1 MALISIFKSNPEA
14 IFSMTI
20 EQIVNLAG
28 DGKLK
33 DNSECSIELRSLLSQ
48 IDNDKL
54 AEYTLRC
61 LTHSFNKSG
70 LVLQDLVNE
79 LGRRL
84 DYVTINGRYQGSSNS
99 VGYDGLWSSPE
110 GHHLLIEVKTTDAYR
125 LSLDTIARYRE
136 RLREQGGLD
145 EPNSMLIVVGREDT
159 GELEAQVRGSRHA
172 WDMRLISIESLIHL
186 VKLKESTDEP
196 STGSKIRSLL
206 VPREYT
212 RVDGL
217 IDIIFTATK
226 DVEGGAEEGKQ
237 PGSVESNEGAGWD
250 FTDRVQL
257 DNKRTRI
264 MSAFAASQDVSLIKR
279 SRALYWTPDHSLR
292 AGCTISKRYEVGA
305 GSGLYW
311 YAYHPRWNDFL
322 TEAEKGF
329 FVLGGMDLNVA
340 FAIPVEIIG
349 NRLDELNVTPLAD
362 GKSYWHIKIIEQAA
376 GEYALQMPKSGNHL
390 SLKSYAFQI

>member
-1 MALISIFKSNPEA
+1 MALISLYNSNPEA
-14 IFSMTI
+14 ILSMSI

-33 DNSECSIELRSLLSQ
+33 DASECSIELRSLANQ
-48 IDNDKL
+48 IDNGKL
-54 AEYTLRC
+54 AEYALHC

-84 DYVTINGRYQGSSNS
+84 DYVVVNGRYQGTSNS
-99 VGYDGLWSSPE
+99 IGYDGLWTSPE
-110 GHHLLIEVKTTDAYR
+110 GHNLLIEVKTTDAYR
-125 LSLDTIARYRE
+125 LSLDTIAQYRE
-136 RLREQGGLD
+136 KLREKGELN

-172 WDMRLISIESLIHL
+172 WDMRLISVESLIHL

-226 DVEGGAEEGKQ
+226 DVEGGAEEGNQ
-237 PGSVESNEGAGWD
+237 PSAGDANEGSGWE
-250 FTDRVQL
+250 FTDRALL
-257 DNKRTRI
+257 DDKRTRI
-264 MSAFAASQDVSLIKR
+264 M
-279 SRALYWTPDHSLR
+279 
-292 AGCTISKRYEVGA
+292 
-305 GSGLYW
+305 
-311 YAYHPRWNDFL
+311 
-322 TEAEKGF
+322 
-329 FVLGGMDLNVA
+329 
-340 FAIPVEIIG
+340 
-349 NRLDELNVTPLAD
+349 
-362 GKSYWHIKIIEQAA
+362 
-376 GEYALQMPKSGNHL
+376 
-390 SLKSYAFQI
+390 

>member
-1 MALISIFKSNPEA
+1 MALLSIYRSNPEA
-14 IFSMTI
+14 ILSMTI

-33 DNSECSIELRSLLSQ
+33 DGSECSMELRSLLSQ

-61 LTHSFNKSG
+61 LTDSFNKSG

-84 DYVTINGRYQGSSNS
+84 DYVTVNGRYQGTTNA
-99 VGYDGLWSSPE
+99 VGYDGLWTSPE
-110 GHHLLIEVKTTDAYR
+110 GHNLLIEVKTTDAYR
-125 LSLDTIARYRE
+125 LSLDTIAQYRE
-136 RLREQGGLD
+136 RLRQQGELN

-212 RVDGL
+212 RVDEL
-217 IDIIFTATK
+217 IDVIFTATK
-226 DVEGGAEEGKQ
+226 DVESGAEEGKQ
-237 PGSVESNEGAGWD
+237 PESGETNEGAGWD
-250 FTDRVQL
+250 FTDRHLL
-257 DNKRTRI
+257 DDKRTRI
-264 MSAFAASQDVSLIKR
+264 MSAFAGSQGVNLIKR
-279 SRALYWTPDHSLR
+279 SRALYWTPDHRFR

-305 GSGLYW
+305 GGLYW

-322 TEAEKGF
+322 ADAEKAF

-340 FAIPVEIIG
+340 FAIPLDVIK
-349 NRLDELNVTPLAD
+349 NRLNELNLTPLPD
-362 GKSYWHIKIIEQAA
+362 GKSYWHIKIMEPAA
-376 GEYALQMPKSGNHL
+376 GEYLLQMPRSGNHL